1 MALGSRPVAGRAPF
15 ATITE
20 AHHARVLHGALLAT
34 SPRVEWSKLLR
45 RTFAEDV
52 LVCPRC
58 QGRMRLVAAVQ
69 NAAEAARF
77 LAAVAERSQPRPSG
91 ARAADEYDDCSPDP
105 PDD

>member
-1 MALGSRPVAGRAPF
+1 MVVGRATF
-15 ATITE
+15 ATITQS
-20 AHHARVLHGALLAT
+20 HQARVLHGAVLAT

-58 QGRMRLVAAVQ
+58 QGRMRLVAAVK
-69 NAAEAARF
+69 NAAEATRF
-77 LAAVAERSQPRPSG
+77 FAAVAERSQPRPSG
-91 ARAADEYDDCSPDP
+91 ARAADEYDDWSPDP